1 MSVRAHGDEV
11 YRCTRQEDGRWLWC
25 DQYGNNGGDTI
36 SLVQDLEPGT
46 GFAEAVYRLA
56 GAPSVARAARPA
68 PAPLVRKPPTV
79 PAQDPDDV
87 RRGRAYLTARGI
99 SLETIEQAEKAGM
112 LRYSAGGVLFVGRD
126 EAGTAQNVTRR
137 SVDASEPQ
145 KRDLSGTDKRHPQML
160 PGVPENVLVVEG
172 GADALAAHDV
182 ARRAGRPAPTVLVS
196 GGANVRSWIET
207 PWVQKLI
214 RAARRVIV
222 AGEREKSPE
231 VQERT
236 DQARQVQMD
245 RLREVCGPAVEVTSW
260 MPPAGVKDMAE
271 LNTRQASAVPQAN
284 RELAQ
289 RLQAQQDS
297 RQAARDRGLGM

>member
-1 MSVRAHGDEV
+1 MSVRVHGDEV
-11 YRCTRQEDGRWLWC
+11 YRCTRKDDGHWVTC
-25 DQYGNNGGDTI
+25 DRFENGIGDNI
-36 SLVQDLEPGT
+36 ALVQDLEPRT
-46 GFAEAVYRLA
+46 GFAEAVYRLS

-68 PAPLVRKPPTV
+68 PVVRKPPTV
-79 PAQDPDDV
+79 PAQSAEDV
-87 RRGRAYLTARGI
+87 RRGRTYLQGRGI
-99 SLETIEQAEKAGM
+99 SLETIERAEAAGM
-112 LRYSAGGVLFVGRD
+112 LRYSAGGVLFVGCD
-126 EAGTAQNVTRR
+126 ESGTAQNVMRR
-137 SVDASEPQ
+137 AVDASEGVQ
-145 KRDLSGTDKRHPQML
+145 KRDLAGTDKRHPQML
-160 PGVPENVLVVEG
+160 PGASETVLIVEG
-172 GADALAAHDV
+172 GTDALAAHDV